1 MKKILIALA
10 AVASLGAA
18 DFAAAQNTRDDTEL
32 LISQIQTDK
41 RAVVIRAMNLSDAD
55 LAKFTPI
62 YDSYQAE
69 MKNLMQRGSDVVNN
83 FAANYANMTDEA
95 AKSILKDFFKV
106 RDDRNALVKKYAR
119 QFDKVLPTSTVLRWV
134 QIENKLNAVLDVEAA
149 SIIPLSGG

>member
-41 RAVVIRAMNLSDAD
+41 RAVVLRAMNLSDAEM
-55 LAKFTPI
+55 AKFTPI

-106 RDDRNALVKKYAR
+106 RDDRNALVKKYAK
-119 QFDKVLPTSTVLRWV
+119 QFDKVLPTSKVLRWV